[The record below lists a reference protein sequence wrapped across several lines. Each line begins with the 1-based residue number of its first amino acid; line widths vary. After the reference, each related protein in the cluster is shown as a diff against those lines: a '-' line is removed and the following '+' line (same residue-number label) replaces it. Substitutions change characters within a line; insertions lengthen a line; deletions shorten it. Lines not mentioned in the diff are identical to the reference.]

1 MKRLGKHSIYT
12 SSSHK
17 RWVYIPIVLIVII
30 SWMCMN
36 ETHINAFLHD
46 VKSSSAMAEG
56 NELRNSNDSRN
67 SNDLRPSSDLRDF
80 DFRGFRNLHVKNV
93 DFRGENDT
101 KISNKSMFAFAHAY
115 VRLKITID
123 GFTREFAKNLKT
135 VRVNIPSYN
144 STNNSRL
151 YMNFLALSEDVE
163 VNYKENPQ
171 IKSLPLDALTSY
183 TINLTLKN
191 EGIYDLSKITVKSV
205 SLRYPSHY
213 RIYSDSKNY
222 DSENNADNGIYGNV
236 VADNNKADNS
246 SLSISN
252 FDNNQSF
259 IRYIVIDNTRPKI
272 SVKYEDNNSRDMQYF
287 NTRRIA
293 HVTIQDENFALVKS
307 LEPSTPIAVNSFN
320 NNKVI
325 LTASDFTKEDTSK
338 KWHATA
344 NYDDGFWCVLYGF
357 VDLSGNKS
365 EILKNSFIVDSR
377 ASNAGITNTGSNE
390 KRNSGSRDGGS
401 RDGGSRDG
409 EVDSSNSDSIRSD
422 AATNRNRA
430 SAVNNDSNNN
440 TRNSNDSKSS
450 SANVGNSKSAKKEAT
465 NENLNRSNKARK
477 DDLVE
482 KSVKTSAKIKRS
494 SNGSANGSAN
504 GAANNASNGA
514 ANKRV
519 SQKVSVKG
527 SQKASQKGS
536 QKTIQKGSQK
546 VGRKD
551 SLKSAH
557 NRKSDDINKRDSSPK
572 RVEESNASDVP
583 NASDASSASKRQ
595 EKDEDSSNKTVQ
607 KTKDKS
613 AEKNENDSEVSNT
626 KSNKSVK
633 KNKNVSRSVYRLHPR
648 WKAILKDHNR
658 AMPHDMADAIRLNR
672 SARKSYAKKDSSK
685 RASADSSNKS
695 STKSKKS
702 SGDSANHDDSEEYS
716 ANKDKTSDKDSD
728 SDKGDDIDKDSGSK
742 SDDDKNSEDSKDKN
756 KDDSENQGEISNEH
770 SNKKL
775 MSEDKSFSNNPSKNN
790 NTGLLIAIAVIIVSI
805 SGVCIVGY
813 FVYRHDGKL
822 FGN

>member
-56 NELRNSNDSRN
+56 NELHNSNDLRNSNDS
-67 SNDLRPSSDLRDF
+67 RPSSDLRDF

-151 YMNFLALSEDVE
+151 YRNFLALSEDVE

-222 DSENNADNGIYGNV
+222 DSENNADNGISGNGISGNGIGDDGISVNV
-236 VADNNKADNS
+236 VADNNNADNS

-293 HVTIQDENFALVKS
+293 HVTVQDENFALVKS
-307 LEPSTPIAVNSFN
+307 LEPSMPIAVNSFN

-365 EILKNSFIVDSR
+365 EILKNSFIVDSK
-377 ASNAGITNTGSNE
+377 AANAGITNTGSNE
-390 KRNSGSRDGGS
+390 KRDSGSRDAGS
-401 RDGGSRDG
+401 RVSGSRASD
-409 EVDSSNSDSIRSD
+409 VDSSNSDAIRSD
-422 AATNRNRA
+422 AATDRNRA
-430 SAVNNDSNNN
+430 SAVNNDSKNN

-450 SANVGNSKSAKKEAT
+450 SANVGNSKSVKKEAT
-465 NENLNRSNKARK
+465 NENLNKSNKARK
-477 DDLVE
+477 DYLVE
-482 KSVKTSAKIKRS
+482 KSVKASAKKIKRS
-494 SNGSANGSAN
+494 SNN
-504 GAANNASNGA
+504 A

-527 SQKASQKGS
+527 SQK
-536 QKTIQKGSQK
+536 GSQK

-557 NRKSDDINKRDSSPK
+557 SRKSDDINKRDSSPK
-572 RVEESNASDVP
+572 RVEESNVSDVP
-583 NASDASSASKRQ
+583 NTSDASSASKKQ
-595 EKDEDSSNKTVQ
+595 EKDKDSSNKTVQ

-672 SARKSYAKKDSSK
+672 SARKFYAKKDSSK

-702 SGDSANHDDSEEYS
+702 SDNSANHDDSEEDS
-716 ANKDKTSDKDSD
+716 ANKDKTSDKDSN
-728 SDKGDDIDKDSGSK
+728 SGKGDDSDKDSGSK

-790 NTGLLIAIAVIIVSI
+790 NAGLLIAIAVIIVSV
-805 SGVCIVGY
+805 SGVCVVGY

>member
-401 RDGGSRDG
+401 RDG

-494 SNGSANGSAN
+494 SNGSANS
-504 GAANNASNGA
+504 A

-519 SQKVSVKG
+519 SQKG
-527 SQKASQKGS
+527 SQKGS
-536 QKTIQKGSQK
+536 QK
-546 VGRKD
+546 VWRKD

-572 RVEESNASDVP
+572 RVEESNASDE
-583 NASDASSASKRQ
+583 SSASKKQ
-595 EKDEDSSNKTVQ
+595 EKDEYSSNKTVQ

-702 SGDSANHDDSEEYS
+702 SDNSANHDDSEEDS
-716 ANKDKTSDKDSD
+716 ANKDKTSDKDSN
-728 SDKGDDIDKDSGSK
+728 SGKGDDSDKDSGFK

-790 NTGLLIAIAVIIVSI
+790 NAGLLIAIAVIIVSV
-805 SGVCIVGY
+805 SGVCVVGY

>member
-30 SWMCMN
+30 SWMCMK
-36 ETHINAFLHD
+36 ETHISAFLHD

-80 DFRGFRNLHVKNV
+80 DSRGFRNLHVKNV

-151 YMNFLALSEDVE
+151 YRNFLALSEDVE

-171 IKSLPLDALTSY
+171 IKSLPLDAFTSY

-205 SLRYPSHY
+205 SLRYPSRY
-213 RIYSDSKNY
+213 RIYSNSKNY
-222 DSENNADNGIYGNV
+222 DSENNADNGISGNGISGNGIGDDGISGNV
-236 VADNNKADNS
+236 VADNNNADNNNADNS

-307 LEPSTPIAVNSFN
+307 LDPSMPIAVNSFN

-390 KRNSGSRDGGS
+390 KRASGSRDGGS
-401 RDGGSRDG
+401 RDSGSRASGSRDSD
-409 EVDSSNSDSIRSD
+409 VDSSNSDAICSD
-422 AATNRNRA
+422 AATDRNRA

-477 DDLVE
+477 DDLAE
-482 KSVKTSAKIKRS
+482 KSVKASVKKIKRS
-494 SNGSANGSAN
+494 SNNAANGAANGSAN
-504 GAANNASNGA
+504 NA

-519 SQKVSVKG
+519 SQK
-527 SQKASQKGS
+527 AN
-536 QKTIQKGSQK
+536 QKGSQK
-546 VGRKD
+546 VGGKD

-572 RVEESNASDVP
+572 RVEESNASDE
-583 NASDASSASKRQ
+583 SSASKKQ
-595 EKDEDSSNKTVQ
+595 EKDEYSSNKTVQ

-672 SARKSYAKKDSSK
+672 SARKSYDKKDSSK

-702 SGDSANHDDSEEYS
+702 SDNSANHDDSEEDS
-716 ANKDKTSDKDSD
+716 ANKDKTSDKDSN
-728 SDKGDDIDKDSGSK
+728 SGKGDDSDKDSGSK

-790 NTGLLIAIAVIIVSI
+790 NAGLLIAIAVIIVSV
-805 SGVCIVGY
+805 SGVCVVGY

>member
-151 YMNFLALSEDVE
+151 YMNSLALSEDVE

-494 SNGSANGSAN
+494 SNGSANS
-504 GAANNASNGA
+504 A

-519 SQKVSVKG
+519 SQKG
-527 SQKASQKGS
+527 SQKGS
-536 QKTIQKGSQK
+536 QK
-546 VGRKD
+546 VWRKD

-572 RVEESNASDVP
+572 RVEESNASDE
-583 NASDASSASKRQ
+583 SSASKKQ
-595 EKDEDSSNKTVQ
+595 EKDEYSSNKTVQ

-702 SGDSANHDDSEEYS
+702 SDNSANHDDSEEDS
-716 ANKDKTSDKDSD
+716 ANKDKTSDKDSN
-728 SDKGDDIDKDSGSK
+728 SGKGDDSDKDSGFK

-790 NTGLLIAIAVIIVSI
+790 NAGLLIAIAVIIVSV
-805 SGVCIVGY
+805 SGVCVVGY

>member
-1 MKRLGKHSIYT
+1 
-12 SSSHK
+12 
-17 RWVYIPIVLIVII
+17 
-30 SWMCMN
+30 MN

-151 YMNFLALSEDVE
+151 YRNFLALSEDVE

-222 DSENNADNGIYGNV
+222 DSENNADNGISGNV
-236 VADNNKADNS
+236 VADNNNADNS

-377 ASNAGITNTGSNE
+377 ASNAVISNTGSNE
-390 KRNSGSRDGGS
+390 KRDSGSRVSGSRDG
-401 RDGGSRDG
+401 D
-409 EVDSSNSDSIRSD
+409 VDSSNSDSIRSD

-477 DDLVE
+477 DNLVE

-494 SNGSANGSAN
+494 SNNAAN
-504 GAANNASNGA
+504 GAANGS

-519 SQKVSVKG
+519 SQKVSGKD
-527 SQKASQKGS
+527 SQKAS
-536 QKTIQKGSQK
+536 QKGSQK

-572 RVEESNASDVP
+572 RVEESNVSDVP
-583 NASDASSASKRQ
+583 NASDASSVSKKQ
-595 EKDEDSSNKTVQ
+595 EKDKDSSNKTVQ

-702 SGDSANHDDSEEYS
+702 SDNSANHDDSEEDS

-728 SDKGDDIDKDSGSK
+728 SDKGDDGDKDSGSK
-742 SDDDKNSEDSKDKN
+742 SDDDKNSKDSKDKN

-790 NTGLLIAIAVIIVSI
+790 NAGLLIAIAVIIVSV
-805 SGVCIVGY
+805 SGVCVVGY

>member
-213 RIYSDSKNY
+213 RIYSNSKNY
-222 DSENNADNGIYGNV
+222 DSENNADNGISGNGIGDDGISGNV
-236 VADNNKADNS
+236 VADNNNADNS

-307 LEPSTPIAVNSFN
+307 LDPSMHIAVNSFN

-377 ASNAGITNTGSNE
+377 ASNAGITNTGINE
-390 KRNSGSRDGGS
+390 KRNSGSRDAGS
-401 RDGGSRDG
+401 PVSSI
-409 EVDSSNSDSIRSD
+409 DSSNSYAIRSD
-422 AATNRNRA
+422 AATDRNRA

-450 SANVGNSKSAKKEAT
+450 SANVGNSKSAKKEAA
-465 NENLNRSNKARK
+465 NENLNKNNKARK

-494 SNGSANGSAN
+494 SNN
-504 GAANNASNGA
+504 A

-519 SQKVSVKG
+519 SQKVSGKD
-527 SQKASQKGS
+527 SQKAS
-536 QKTIQKGSQK
+536 QKGSQK

-572 RVEESNASDVP
+572 RVEESDASDVP
-583 NASDASSASKRQ
+583 DASDASSASKKQ

-695 STKSKKS
+695 NTKSKKS
-702 SGDSANHDDSEEYS
+702 SDNSANHDDSEEDS

-728 SDKGDDIDKDSGSK
+728 SDKGDDGDKDSGSK
-742 SDDDKNSEDSKDKN
+742 SDDDKNSKDSKDKN

-790 NTGLLIAIAVIIVSI
+790 NAGLLIAIAVIIVSV
-805 SGVCIVGY
+805 SGVCVVGY

>member
-56 NELRNSNDSRN
+56 KELRNTNDLRN
-67 SNDLRPSSDLRDF
+67 ANDLRPSSDLRDF
-80 DFRGFRNLHVKNV
+80 DSRGLRNLHVKNV

-151 YMNFLALSEDVE
+151 YRNFLALSEDVE

-222 DSENNADNGIYGNV
+222 DSENNADNGISGNV
-236 VADNNKADNS
+236 VADNSIADTG
-246 SLSISN
+246 SLPISD

-307 LEPSTPIAVNSFN
+307 LEPAMPIAVNSFN

-325 LTASDFTKEDTSK
+325 LTASDFIKEDTGK

-365 EILKNSFIVDSR
+365 EILKNSFIVDSK

-390 KRNSGSRDGGS
+390 KRDSGSRDGASRASGSRDGG
-401 RDGGSRDG
+401 
-409 EVDSSNSDSIRSD
+409 VDSSNSDAIRSD

-494 SNGSANGSAN
+494 SNNAANGSAN
-504 GAANNASNGA
+504 SA

-527 SQKASQKGS
+527 SQKDSQKAS
-536 QKTIQKGSQK
+536 QKGSQK

-583 NASDASSASKRQ
+583 NASDASSASKKQ
-595 EKDEDSSNKTVQ
+595 EKDEDSSDKTVQ
-607 KTKDKS
+607 KSKNKS

-702 SGDSANHDDSEEYS
+702 SGNSANHDDSEEDS
-716 ANKDKTSDKDSD
+716 ANKDKTSDKDSN
-728 SDKGDDIDKDSGSK
+728 SGKGDDSDKDSGSK
-742 SDDDKNSEDSKDKN
+742 NDDDKNSEDSKDKN
-756 KDDSENQGEISNEH
+756 KDDLENQGEISNGY

>member
-151 YMNFLALSEDVE
+151 YRNFLALSEDVE

-222 DSENNADNGIYGNV
+222 DSENNADNGISGNV
-236 VADNNKADNS
+236 VADNNNADNS

-377 ASNAGITNTGSNE
+377 ASNAVISNTGSNE
-390 KRNSGSRDGGS
+390 KRDSGSRVSGSRDG
-401 RDGGSRDG
+401 D
-409 EVDSSNSDSIRSD
+409 VDSSNSDSIRSD

-477 DDLVE
+477 DNLVE

-494 SNGSANGSAN
+494 SNNAAN
-504 GAANNASNGA
+504 GAANGS

-519 SQKVSVKG
+519 SQKVSGKD
-527 SQKASQKGS
+527 SQKAS
-536 QKTIQKGSQK
+536 QKGSQK

-572 RVEESNASDVP
+572 RVEESNVSDVP
-583 NASDASSASKRQ
+583 NASDASSVSKKQ
-595 EKDEDSSNKTVQ
+595 EKDKDSSNKTVQ

-702 SGDSANHDDSEEYS
+702 SDNSANHDDSEEDS
-716 ANKDKTSDKDSD
+716 ANKDKTSDKDSN
-728 SDKGDDIDKDSGSK
+728 SGKGDDSDKDSGSK

-775 MSEDKSFSNNPSKNN
+775 MSEDKSFSNNSSKNN
-790 NTGLLIAIAVIIVSI
+790 NAGLLIAIAVIIVSV
-805 SGVCIVGY
+805 SGVCVVGY

>member
-67 SNDLRPSSDLRDF
+67 SNDLRPSGDLRDF
-80 DFRGFRNLHVKNV
+80 DSRGFRNLHVKNV

-151 YMNFLALSEDVE
+151 YRNFLALSEDVE
-163 VNYKENPQ
+163 VNYKENSQ
-171 IKSLPLDALTSY
+171 IKSLPLDAFTSY

-213 RIYSDSKNY
+213 RIYSNSKNY
-222 DSENNADNGIYGNV
+222 DSENNADDGISGNV
-236 VADNNKADNS
+236 VADNDNADNS
-246 SLSISN
+246 SFSISN

-390 KRNSGSRDGGS
+390 KRASGSRDGGS
-401 RDGGSRDG
+401 RDSGSRDGGSRDSG
-409 EVDSSNSDSIRSD
+409 SRDSGSRASGSRDSDVDSSNSDAIRSD
-422 AATNRNRA
+422 AATDRNRA
-430 SAVNNDSNNN
+430 SSVNNDSNNN
-440 TRNSNDSKSS
+440 TRNSNDSKYS

-465 NENLNRSNKARK
+465 NENLNKSNKARK
-477 DDLVE
+477 DDLAE
-482 KSVKTSAKIKRS
+482 KSVKASVKKIKRS
-494 SNGSANGSAN
+494 SNNTANSAANGSAN
-504 GAANNASNGA
+504 
-514 ANKRV
+514 KRV
-519 SQKVSVKG
+519 
-527 SQKASQKGS
+527 
-536 QKTIQKGSQK
+536 SQK

-583 NASDASSASKRQ
+583 DASDASSASKKQ

-658 AMPHDMADAIRLNR
+658 AIPHDMADAIRLNR

-775 MSEDKSFSNNPSKNN
+775 TSEDKSFSNNPSKNN
-790 NTGLLIAIAVIIVSI
+790 NAGLLIAIAVIIVSV
-805 SGVCIVGY
+805 SGVCVVGY

>member
-56 NELRNSNDSRN
+56 KELRNANELRNAD
-67 SNDLRPSSDLRDF
+67 DLRPSSDLRDF
-80 DFRGFRNLHVKNV
+80 DSRGLRNLHVKNV

-151 YMNFLALSEDVE
+151 YRNFLALSEDVE

-205 SLRYPSHY
+205 SLRYPSRY
-213 RIYSDSKNY
+213 RIYSNSKNY
-222 DSENNADNGIYGNV
+222 DSENNADNGIRDNGISGNV

-307 LEPSTPIAVNSFN
+307 LEPAMPIAVNSFN

-365 EILKNSFIVDSR
+365 EILKNSFIVDSKS
-377 ASNAGITNTGSNE
+377 ANAGITNTGSNE
-390 KRNSGSRDGGS
+390 KRDSGSRDS
-401 RDGGSRDG
+401 D
-409 EVDSSNSDSIRSD
+409 VDSSNSDAIRSD
-422 AATNRNRA
+422 AATDRNRA
-430 SAVNNDSNNN
+430 SDVNNDSNNN

-450 SANVGNSKSAKKEAT
+450 SVNVGNSKSAKKEAT
-465 NENLNRSNKARK
+465 NENLNKSNKARK
-477 DDLVE
+477 DYLVE

-494 SNGSANGSAN
+494 SNNAANGSS
-504 GAANNASNGA
+504 NNA

-519 SQKVSVKG
+519 SQKVNGKV
-527 SQKASQKGS
+527 SQKGS
-536 QKTIQKGSQK
+536 QKVSQK
-546 VGRKD
+546 VGGKD
-551 SLKSAH
+551 SLKSAYS
-557 NRKSDDINKRDSSPK
+557 RKSDDINKRDSSPK
-572 RVEESNASDVP
+572 RVEESNASDVS
-583 NASDASSASKRQ
+583 NASDASSASKKQ
-595 EKDEDSSNKTVQ
+595 EKDEDSSDKTVQ
-607 KTKDKS
+607 KTKGKS

-672 SARKSYAKKDSSK
+672 SARKSYAKKDSSN

-702 SGDSANHDDSEEYS
+702 SDNSANHDDSEEDS

-728 SDKGDDIDKDSGSK
+728 SDKGDDGDKDSGSK
-742 SDDDKNSEDSKDKN
+742 SDDDKNSKDSKDKN

-790 NTGLLIAIAVIIVSI
+790 NAGLLIAIAVIIVSV
-805 SGVCIVGY
+805 SGVCVVGY

>member
-67 SNDLRPSSDLRDF
+67 SNDLRPSGDLRDF
-80 DFRGFRNLHVKNV
+80 DSRGFRNLHVKNV

-151 YMNFLALSEDVE
+151 YRNFLALSEDVE
-163 VNYKENPQ
+163 VNYKENSQ
-171 IKSLPLDALTSY
+171 IKSLPLDAFTSY

-213 RIYSDSKNY
+213 RIYSNSKNY
-222 DSENNADNGIYGNV
+222 DSENNADDGISGNV
-236 VADNNKADNS
+236 VADNDNADNS
-246 SLSISN
+246 SFSISN

-390 KRNSGSRDGGS
+390 KRASGSRDGGS
-401 RDGGSRDG
+401 RDSGSRDSG
-409 EVDSSNSDSIRSD
+409 SRASGSRDSDVDSSNSDAIRSD
-422 AATNRNRA
+422 AATDRNRA
-430 SAVNNDSNNN
+430 SSVNNDSNNN
-440 TRNSNDSKSS
+440 TRNSNDSKYS

-465 NENLNRSNKARK
+465 NENLNKSNKARK
-477 DDLVE
+477 DDLAE
-482 KSVKTSAKIKRS
+482 KSVKASVKKIKRS
-494 SNGSANGSAN
+494 SNNTANSAANGSAN
-504 GAANNASNGA
+504 
-514 ANKRV
+514 KRV
-519 SQKVSVKG
+519 
-527 SQKASQKGS
+527 
-536 QKTIQKGSQK
+536 SQK

-583 NASDASSASKRQ
+583 DASDASSASKKQ

-658 AMPHDMADAIRLNR
+658 AIPHDMADAIRLNR

-775 MSEDKSFSNNPSKNN
+775 TSEDKSFSNNPSKNN
-790 NTGLLIAIAVIIVSI
+790 NAGLLIAIAVIIVSV
-805 SGVCIVGY
+805 SGVCVVGY

>member
-12 SSSHK
+12 FSSHK

-56 NELRNSNDSRN
+56 KELRNANELRNAD
-67 SNDLRPSSDLRDF
+67 DLRPSSDLRDF
-80 DFRGFRNLHVKNV
+80 DSRGLRNLHVKNV

-151 YMNFLALSEDVE
+151 YRNFLALSEDVE

-213 RIYSDSKNY
+213 RIYSNSKNY
-222 DSENNADNGIYGNV
+222 DSENNADNGISGNVISGNGIGDDGISGNV
-236 VADNNKADNS
+236 VADNNNADNS
-246 SLSISN
+246 SFSISN

-307 LEPSTPIAVNSFN
+307 LNPLMPIAVNSFN

-365 EILKNSFIVDSR
+365 EILKNSFIVDSK
-377 ASNAGITNTGSNE
+377 AANADITNTGSNE
-390 KRNSGSRDGGS
+390 KRDSGSRDAGS
-401 RDGGSRDG
+401 RASD
-409 EVDSSNSDSIRSD
+409 VDSSNSDAIRSD
-422 AATNRNRA
+422 AATDSNRA

-450 SANVGNSKSAKKEAT
+450 SVNVGNSKGVKKEAT
-465 NENLNRSNKARK
+465 NENLNKSNKARK
-477 DDLVE
+477 DDLAE

-494 SNGSANGSAN
+494 SNN
-504 GAANNASNGA
+504 AANSA

-519 SQKVSVKG
+519 SQKVSGKG
-527 SQKASQKGS
+527 SQKAS
-536 QKTIQKGSQK
+536 QKGSQK

-572 RVEESNASDVP
+572 RVEESDASDVP
-583 NASDASSASKRQ
+583 NASDASSASKKQ

-685 RASADSSNKS
+685 LASADSSNKS

-702 SGDSANHDDSEEYS
+702 SDNSANHDDSEEDS
-716 ANKDKTSDKDSD
+716 ANKDKTSDKDSN
-728 SDKGDDIDKDSGSK
+728 SGKGDDSDKDSGSK

-790 NTGLLIAIAVIIVSI
+790 NAGLLIAIAVIIVSI
-805 SGVCIVGY
+805 SGVCVVGY

>member
-56 NELRNSNDSRN
+56 NELRNSNNSRN
-67 SNDLRPSSDLRDF
+67 SNDLRPSGDLRDF
-80 DFRGFRNLHVKNV
+80 DSRGFRNLHVKNV

-151 YMNFLALSEDVE
+151 YRNFLALSEDVE
-163 VNYKENPQ
+163 VNYKENSQ
-171 IKSLPLDALTSY
+171 IKSLPLDAFTSY

-205 SLRYPSHY
+205 SLRYPSRY
-213 RIYSDSKNY
+213 RIYSNSKNY
-222 DSENNADNGIYGNV
+222 DSENNADNGVSGNGVSDNGISDNV
-236 VADNNKADNS
+236 VADNNNADNNNADNS
-246 SLSISN
+246 SFSISN

-307 LEPSTPIAVNSFN
+307 LDPSTPIAVNSFN

-390 KRNSGSRDGGS
+390 KRDGGS
-401 RDGGSRDG
+401 RDSSI
-409 EVDSSNSDSIRSD
+409 DSSNSDSIRSD

-494 SNGSANGSAN
+494 SNNAANGSAN
-504 GAANNASNGA
+504 SA

-527 SQKASQKGS
+527 SQKDSQKAS
-536 QKTIQKGSQK
+536 QKGSQK

-583 NASDASSASKRQ
+583 NTSDASSESKKD

-607 KTKDKS
+607 KSKNKS

-702 SGDSANHDDSEEYS
+702 SDNSANHDDSEEDS

-728 SDKGDDIDKDSGSK
+728 SGKGDDSDKDSGSK

-775 MSEDKSFSNNPSKNN
+775 MSEDKSFSNDPSKNN
-790 NTGLLIAIAVIIVSI
+790 NAGLLIAIAVIIVSV
-805 SGVCIVGY
+805 SGVCVVGY

>member
-494 SNGSANGSAN
+494 SNGSANS
-504 GAANNASNGA
+504 A

-519 SQKVSVKG
+519 SQKG
-527 SQKASQKGS
+527 SQKGS
-536 QKTIQKGSQK
+536 QK
-546 VGRKD
+546 VWRKD

-572 RVEESNASDVP
+572 RVEESNASDE
-583 NASDASSASKRQ
+583 SSASKKQ
-595 EKDEDSSNKTVQ
+595 EKDEYSSNKTVQ

-702 SGDSANHDDSEEYS
+702 SDNSANHDDSEEDS
-716 ANKDKTSDKDSD
+716 ANKDKTSDKDSN
-728 SDKGDDIDKDSGSK
+728 SGKGDDSDKDSGFK

-790 NTGLLIAIAVIIVSI
+790 NAGLLIAIAVIIVSV
-805 SGVCIVGY
+805 SGVCVVGY

>member
-30 SWMCMN
+30 SWMCMK

-56 NELRNSNDSRN
+56 KELRNANELRNAD
-67 SNDLRPSSDLRDF
+67 DLRPSSDLRDF
-80 DFRGFRNLHVKNV
+80 DSRGLRNLHVKNV

-101 KISNKSMFAFAHAY
+101 KISNKGMFAFAHAY
-115 VRLKITID
+115 VRLKITIY

-151 YMNFLALSEDVE
+151 YRNFLALSEDVE

-213 RIYSDSKNY
+213 RIYSNSKNY
-222 DSENNADNGIYGNV
+222 DSENNADNGISGNV
-236 VADNNKADNS
+236 VADNSIADTG
-246 SLSISN
+246 SLPISD

-287 NTRRIA
+287 NARRIA
-293 HVTIQDENFALVKS
+293 HITIQDENFALIKS
-307 LEPSTPIAVNSFN
+307 LEPSMPIAVNSFN

-365 EILKNSFIVDSR
+365 EILKNSFIVDSK
-377 ASNAGITNTGSNE
+377 AVNAGITNTGSNE
-390 KRNSGSRDGGS
+390 KRDSDSRDGAYRASGSRDGG
-401 RDGGSRDG
+401 
-409 EVDSSNSDSIRSD
+409 VDSSNSDAIRSG
-422 AATNRNRA
+422 AATDRNRA
-430 SAVNNDSNNN
+430 SSVSNDSNNN

-450 SANVGNSKSAKKEAT
+450 SANIGNSKSVKKEAT

-477 DDLVE
+477 DYLAE
-482 KSVKTSAKIKRS
+482 KSVKTSAKIKHF
-494 SNGSANGSAN
+494 SNN
-504 GAANNASNGA
+504 AANKS

-519 SQKVSVKG
+519 SQKVNGKV
-527 SQKASQKGS
+527 SQKG
-536 QKTIQKGSQK
+536 IQK
-546 VGRKD
+546 VGGKD
-551 SLKSAH
+551 SLKSAYS
-557 NRKSDDINKRDSSPK
+557 RKSDDINKRDSSPK

-583 NASDASSASKRQ
+583 NASDASSASKKD

-607 KTKDKS
+607 KSKNKS

-658 AMPHDMADAIRLNR
+658 AIPHDMADAIRLNR

-695 STKSKKS
+695 SAKSKKS
-702 SGDSANHDDSEEYS
+702 SGNSANHDDSEEDS

-728 SDKGDDIDKDSGSK
+728 SDKDSGSK

-756 KDDSENQGEISNEH
+756 KDDSENQGEISNEY

-790 NTGLLIAIAVIIVSI
+790 NAGLLIAIAVIIVSV
-805 SGVCIVGY
+805 SGVCVVGY

>member
-151 YMNFLALSEDVE
+151 YRNFLALSEDVE

-222 DSENNADNGIYGNV
+222 DSENNADNGISGNGIGDDGISGNV
-236 VADNNKADNS
+236 VADNNNADNS
-246 SLSISN
+246 SLPISN

-357 VDLSGNKS
+357 VDFSGNKS

-390 KRNSGSRDGGS
+390 KRNSGSRDAGSRVSGFRDNGS
-401 RDGGSRDG
+401 RDGD
-409 EVDSSNSDSIRSD
+409 VDSSNSDAIRSD

-430 SAVNNDSNNN
+430 STVNNDSNNN

-494 SNGSANGSAN
+494 SNNAANSAANGSAN
-504 GAANNASNGA
+504 SA

-519 SQKVSVKG
+519 SKKVSVKG
-527 SQKASQKGS
+527 SQKAS
-536 QKTIQKGSQK
+536 QKGSQK

-572 RVEESNASDVP
+572 RVEESDASDVP
-583 NASDASSASKRQ
+583 NASDASSASKKQ
-595 EKDEDSSNKTVQ
+595 EKDEDSSDKTVQ
-607 KTKDKS
+607 KSKNKS

-633 KNKNVSRSVYRLHPR
+633 QNKNVSRSVYRLHPR

-658 AMPHDMADAIRLNR
+658 AIPHDMADAIRLNH

-685 RASADSSNKS
+685 RASADSSSKS

-702 SGDSANHDDSEEYS
+702 SDNSANHDDSEEDS

-728 SDKGDDIDKDSGSK
+728 SDKDSGSK

-756 KDDSENQGEISNEH
+756 KDDSENQEGISNEY

-790 NTGLLIAIAVIIVSI
+790 NAGLLIAIAVIIVSI
-805 SGVCIVGY
+805 SGVCVVGY

>member
-56 NELRNSNDSRN
+56 KELRNTNDLRN
-67 SNDLRPSSDLRDF
+67 ANDLRPSSDLRDF
-80 DFRGFRNLHVKNV
+80 DSRGLRNLHVKNV

-123 GFTREFAKNLKT
+123 GFTREFAKNFKT

-151 YMNFLALSEDVE
+151 YRNFLALSEDVE

-213 RIYSDSKNY
+213 RIYSNSKNY
-222 DSENNADNGIYGNV
+222 DSENNADNGISGNSISGNGIGDDGISGNV
-236 VADNNKADNS
+236 VADNNNADNS

-307 LEPSTPIAVNSFN
+307 LDPLTPIAVNSFN

-365 EILKNSFIVDSR
+365 EILKNSFIVDSK
-377 ASNAGITNTGSNE
+377 AANAGITNTGSNE
-390 KRNSGSRDGGS
+390 KRDSGSRDGG
-401 RDGGSRDG
+401 
-409 EVDSSNSDSIRSD
+409 VDSSNSDAIRSD
-422 AATNRNRA
+422 AATDRNRA
-430 SAVNNDSNNN
+430 FSVNNDSNNN
-440 TRNSNDSKSS
+440 TRNSNDPKSS
-450 SANVGNSKSAKKEAT
+450 SANVGNSKSVKKEAT

-494 SNGSANGSAN
+494 SNN
-504 GAANNASNGA
+504 A

-519 SQKVSVKG
+519 SQKVNGKV
-527 SQKASQKGS
+527 SQKGS
-536 QKTIQKGSQK
+536 QRVSQK
-546 VGRKD
+546 VGGKD

-572 RVEESNASDVP
+572 RVEESNASDE
-583 NASDASSASKRQ
+583 SSASKKQ
-595 EKDEDSSNKTVQ
+595 EKDEYSSNKTVQ

-702 SGDSANHDDSEEYS
+702 SDNSANHDDSEEDS
-716 ANKDKTSDKDSD
+716 ANKDKTSDKDSN
-728 SDKGDDIDKDSGSK
+728 SGKGDDSDKDSGSK

-775 MSEDKSFSNNPSKNN
+775 MSEDKSFSNNSSKNN
-790 NTGLLIAIAVIIVSI
+790 NAGLLIAIAVIIVSI
-805 SGVCIVGY
+805 SGVCVVGY

>member
-56 NELRNSNDSRN
+56 KELRNA
-67 SNDLRPSSDLRDF
+67 NDLRPSSDLRDF
-80 DFRGFRNLHVKNV
+80 DSRGLRNLHVKNV

-101 KISNKSMFAFAHAY
+101 KISNKGMFAFAHAY

-135 VRVNIPSYN
+135 VRVNMPSYN

-151 YMNFLALSEDVE
+151 YRNFLALSEDVE

-213 RIYSDSKNY
+213 RIYSNSKNY
-222 DSENNADNGIYGNV
+222 DSENNADNGISGNGIADTGIGCNV
-236 VADNNKADNS
+236 VADNSIADTG
-246 SLSISN
+246 SLPISD

-287 NTRRIA
+287 NARRIA
-293 HVTIQDENFALVKS
+293 HITIQDENFALIKS
-307 LEPSTPIAVNSFN
+307 LEPSMPIAVNSFN
-320 NNKVI
+320 DNKVI

-365 EILKNSFIVDSR
+365 EILKNSFIVDSK
-377 ASNAGITNTGSNE
+377 AANAGITNTGSNE
-390 KRNSGSRDGGS
+390 KRDSGSRDGG
-401 RDGGSRDG
+401 
-409 EVDSSNSDSIRSD
+409 VDSSNSDAIRSA
-422 AATNRNRA
+422 AATDRNRA
-430 SAVNNDSNNN
+430 SAVSNDPNNN

-450 SANVGNSKSAKKEAT
+450 SANVGSSKSVKKEAT

-477 DDLVE
+477 DDFVE

-494 SNGSANGSAN
+494 SNNAANKAANGSAN
-504 GAANNASNGA
+504 NAANKA

-519 SQKVSVKG
+519 SQKVNGKV
-527 SQKASQKGS
+527 SQKG
-536 QKTIQKGSQK
+536 IQKGSQK
-546 VGRKD
+546 VGGKD
-551 SLKSAH
+551 SLKSAYS
-557 NRKSDDINKRDSSPK
+557 RKSDDINKRDSSPK

-583 NASDASSASKRQ
+583 NASDASSASKKQ
-595 EKDEDSSNKTVQ
+595 EKDEDSSDKTVQ
-607 KTKDKS
+607 KSKNKS

-626 KSNKSVK
+626 KSNKRAK
-633 KNKNVSRSVYRLHPR
+633 QNKNVSRSVYRLHPR

-658 AMPHDMADAIRLNR
+658 AIPHDMADAIRLNR

-685 RASADSSNKS
+685 RASVDSSSKS

-702 SGDSANHDDSEEYS
+702 SDNSANHDDSEADS

-728 SDKGDDIDKDSGSK
+728 SDKDSGSK

-756 KDDSENQGEISNEH
+756 KDDSENQGEISNEY
-770 SNKKL
+770 SNKKI
-775 MSEDKSFSNNPSKNN
+775 MSEDKSLSNNPSKNN
-790 NTGLLIAIAVIIVSI
+790 NAGLLIAIAVIIVSI
-805 SGVCIVGY
+805 SGVCVVGY

>member
-80 DFRGFRNLHVKNV
+80 DFCGFRNLHVKNV

-135 VRVNIPSYN
+135 VRVNIQSYN

-151 YMNFLALSEDVE
+151 YRNFLALSEDVE

-205 SLRYPSHY
+205 SLRYPSRY
-213 RIYSDSKNY
+213 RIYSNSKNY
-222 DSENNADNGIYGNV
+222 DSENNADNVISGNGIGDDGISGNV

-307 LEPSTPIAVNSFN
+307 LEPAMPIAVNSFN

-365 EILKNSFIVDSR
+365 EILKNSFIVDSKS
-377 ASNAGITNTGSNE
+377 ANAGITNTGSNE
-390 KRNSGSRDGGS
+390 KRDSGSRDS
-401 RDGGSRDG
+401 D
-409 EVDSSNSDSIRSD
+409 VDSSNSDAIRSD
-422 AATNRNRA
+422 AATDRNRA
-430 SAVNNDSNNN
+430 SDVNNDSNNN

-450 SANVGNSKSAKKEAT
+450 SVNVGNSKSAKKEAT
-465 NENLNRSNKARK
+465 NENLNKSNKARK
-477 DDLVE
+477 DYLVE

-494 SNGSANGSAN
+494 SNNAANGSS
-504 GAANNASNGA
+504 NNA

-519 SQKVSVKG
+519 SQKVNGKV
-527 SQKASQKGS
+527 SQKGS
-536 QKTIQKGSQK
+536 QKVSQK
-546 VGRKD
+546 VGGKD
-551 SLKSAH
+551 SLKSAYS
-557 NRKSDDINKRDSSPK
+557 RKSDDINKRDSSPK
-572 RVEESNASDVP
+572 RVEESNASDVS
-583 NASDASSASKRQ
+583 NASDASSASKKQ
-595 EKDEDSSNKTVQ
+595 EKDEDSSDKTVQ
-607 KTKDKS
+607 KTKGKS

-702 SGDSANHDDSEEYS
+702 SDNSANHDDSEEDS

-728 SDKGDDIDKDSGSK
+728 SDKGDDGDKDSGSK
-742 SDDDKNSEDSKDKN
+742 SDDDKNSKDSKDKN

-790 NTGLLIAIAVIIVSI
+790 NAGLLIAIAVIIVSV
-805 SGVCIVGY
+805 SGVCVVGY

>member
-151 YMNFLALSEDVE
+151 YRNFLALSEDVE

-191 EGIYDLSKITVKSV
+191 EGMYDLSKITVKSV

-222 DSENNADNGIYGNV
+222 DSENNADNGISGNV
-236 VADNNKADNS
+236 VADNNNADNS

-307 LEPSTPIAVNSFN
+307 LDPSMPIAVNSFN

-390 KRNSGSRDGGS
+390 KRASGSRASGSRDSGS
-401 RDGGSRDG
+401 RDSD
-409 EVDSSNSDSIRSD
+409 VDSSNSDAIRSD
-422 AATNRNRA
+422 AATDRNRA

-465 NENLNRSNKARK
+465 NENLNKSNKARK
-477 DDLVE
+477 DDLAE
-482 KSVKTSAKIKRS
+482 KSVKASVKKIKRS
-494 SNGSANGSAN
+494 SNN
-504 GAANNASNGA
+504 A

-519 SQKVSVKG
+519 SQK
-527 SQKASQKGS
+527 AN
-536 QKTIQKGSQK
+536 QKGSQK
-546 VGRKD
+546 VGGKD

-557 NRKSDDINKRDSSPK
+557 NRKSDDINKRDSSQK
-572 RVEESNASDVP
+572 RVEESNASDE
-583 NASDASSASKRQ
+583 SSASKKQ
-595 EKDEDSSNKTVQ
+595 EKDEYSSNKTVQ

-702 SGDSANHDDSEEYS
+702 SDNSANHDDSEEDS

-728 SDKGDDIDKDSGSK
+728 SDKGDDSDKDSGSK

-790 NTGLLIAIAVIIVSI
+790 NAGLLIAIAVIIVSV

>member
-56 NELRNSNDSRN
+56 KELRNTNDLRN
-67 SNDLRPSSDLRDF
+67 ANDLRPSSDLRDF
-80 DFRGFRNLHVKNV
+80 DSRGLRNLHVKNV

-151 YMNFLALSEDVE
+151 YRNFLALSEDVE

-213 RIYSDSKNY
+213 RIYSNSRNY
-222 DSENNADNGIYGNV
+222 DSENNADNGISGNSISGNGIGDDGISGNV
-236 VADNNKADNS
+236 VADNNNADNS

-307 LEPSTPIAVNSFN
+307 LDPLTPIAVNSFN

-365 EILKNSFIVDSR
+365 EILKNSFIVDSK
-377 ASNAGITNTGSNE
+377 AANAGITNTGSNE
-390 KRNSGSRDGGS
+390 KRDSGSRVSGS
-401 RDGGSRDG
+401 RASD
-409 EVDSSNSDSIRSD
+409 VDSSNSDAIRSD
-422 AATNRNRA
+422 AATDRNRA
-430 SAVNNDSNNN
+430 SSVNNDSNNN

-450 SANVGNSKSAKKEAT
+450 SANVGNSKSVKKEAT

-482 KSVKTSAKIKRS
+482 KSVKTSAKIKHFS
-494 SNGSANGSAN
+494 NNAANNAENGSANSE
-504 GAANNASNGA
+504 

-519 SQKVSVKG
+519 SQKGSGKT
-527 SQKASQKGS
+527 SQKD
-536 QKTIQKGSQK
+536 SQK
-546 VGRKD
+546 VRRKD

-557 NRKSDDINKRDSSPK
+557 NRKSDDINKRDSSSK
-572 RVEESNASDVP
+572 RVEESDASDVP
-583 NASDASSASKRQ
+583 NTSSASKKQ
-595 EKDEDSSNKTVQ
+595 EKDEDSSDKTVQ
-607 KTKDKS
+607 KSKNKS

-633 KNKNVSRSVYRLHPR
+633 QNKNVSRSVYRLHPR

-685 RASADSSNKS
+685 RASADSSSKS

-702 SGDSANHDDSEEYS
+702 SDNSANHDDSEEDS

-728 SDKGDDIDKDSGSK
+728 SDKGDDSDKDSGSK

-756 KDDSENQGEISNEH
+756 KDDSEDQGEISNEY

-790 NTGLLIAIAVIIVSI
+790 NAGLLIAIAVIIVSI
-805 SGVCIVGY
+805 SGVCVVGY

>member
-409 EVDSSNSDSIRSD
+409 GSRDGEVDSSNSDSIRSD

-494 SNGSANGSAN
+494 SNGSANS
-504 GAANNASNGA
+504 A

-519 SQKVSVKG
+519 SQKG
-527 SQKASQKGS
+527 SQKGS
-536 QKTIQKGSQK
+536 QK
-546 VGRKD
+546 VWRKD

-572 RVEESNASDVP
+572 RVEESNASDE
-583 NASDASSASKRQ
+583 SSASKKQ
-595 EKDEDSSNKTVQ
+595 EKDEYSSNKTVQ

-702 SGDSANHDDSEEYS
+702 SDNSANHDDSEEDS
-716 ANKDKTSDKDSD
+716 ANKDKTSDKDSN
-728 SDKGDDIDKDSGSK
+728 SGKGDDSDKDSGFK

-790 NTGLLIAIAVIIVSI
+790 NAGLLIAIAVIIVSV
-805 SGVCIVGY
+805 SGVCVVGY

>member
-30 SWMCMN
+30 SWMCMK

-80 DFRGFRNLHVKNV
+80 DSRGFRNLHVKNV

-163 VNYKENPQ
+163 VNYKENSQ
-171 IKSLPLDALTSY
+171 IKSLPLDAFTSY

-213 RIYSDSKNY
+213 RIYSNSKNY
-222 DSENNADNGIYGNV
+222 DSENNADDGISGNV
-236 VADNNKADNS
+236 VADNDNADNS
-246 SLSISN
+246 SFSISN

-307 LEPSTPIAVNSFN
+307 LDPSTPIAVNSFN

-365 EILKNSFIVDSR
+365 EILKNSFIVDSK

-390 KRNSGSRDGGS
+390 KRDSGSRDAGSRVSGFRDNGS
-401 RDGGSRDG
+401 RDGD
-409 EVDSSNSDSIRSD
+409 VDSSNSDAIRSD
-422 AATNRNRA
+422 AATDRNR
-430 SAVNNDSNNN
+430 SSSVNNDSNNN

-465 NENLNRSNKARK
+465 NENLNKNNKARK

-494 SNGSANGSAN
+494 SNN
-504 GAANNASNGA
+504 AANGA

-519 SQKVSVKG
+519 SQKVSGKD
-527 SQKASQKGS
+527 SQKAS
-536 QKTIQKGSQK
+536 QKGSQK

-572 RVEESNASDVP
+572 RVEESD
-583 NASDASSASKRQ
+583 ASDASSASKRQ

-702 SGDSANHDDSEEYS
+702 SDNSANHDDSEEDS
-716 ANKDKTSDKDSD
+716 ANKDKTSDKDSN
-728 SDKGDDIDKDSGSK
+728 SGKGDDSDKDSGSK

-790 NTGLLIAIAVIIVSI
+790 NAGLLIAIAVIIVSV

>member
-12 SSSHK
+12 FSSHK

-56 NELRNSNDSRN
+56 KELRNANELRNAD
-67 SNDLRPSSDLRDF
+67 DLRPSSDLRDF
-80 DFRGFRNLHVKNV
+80 DSRGLRNLHVKNV

-151 YMNFLALSEDVE
+151 YRNFLALSEDVE

-213 RIYSDSKNY
+213 RIYSNSKNY
-222 DSENNADNGIYGNV
+222 DSENNADNGISGNVISGNGIGDDGISGNV
-236 VADNNKADNS
+236 VADNNNADNS
-246 SLSISN
+246 SFSISN

-307 LEPSTPIAVNSFN
+307 LNPLMPIAVNSFN

-365 EILKNSFIVDSR
+365 EILKNSFIVDSK
-377 ASNAGITNTGSNE
+377 AANADITNTGSNE
-390 KRNSGSRDGGS
+390 KRDSGSRDAGS
-401 RDGGSRDG
+401 RASD
-409 EVDSSNSDSIRSD
+409 VDSSNSDAIRSD
-422 AATNRNRA
+422 AVTDSNRA

-450 SANVGNSKSAKKEAT
+450 SVNVGNSKGVKKEAT
-465 NENLNRSNKARK
+465 NENLNKSNKARK

-482 KSVKTSAKIKRS
+482 KSVKTSVKIKRS
-494 SNGSANGSAN
+494 SNNTANSAANGSAN
-504 GAANNASNGA
+504 
-514 ANKRV
+514 KRV
-519 SQKVSVKG
+519 
-527 SQKASQKGS
+527 
-536 QKTIQKGSQK
+536 SQK

-572 RVEESNASDVP
+572 RVEESD
-583 NASDASSASKRQ
+583 ASDASSESKKD

-658 AMPHDMADAIRLNR
+658 AIPHDMADAIRLNR

-685 RASADSSNKS
+685 RSSADSSNKS
-695 STKSKKS
+695 SAKSKKS
-702 SGDSANHDDSEEYS
+702 SDNSANHDDSEEDS
-716 ANKDKTSDKDSD
+716 ANKDKTSDKDID

-756 KDDSENQGEISNEH
+756 KDDSENQVEISNEH

-790 NTGLLIAIAVIIVSI
+790 NAGLLIAIAVIIVSV
-805 SGVCIVGY
+805 SGVCVVGY

>member
-67 SNDLRPSSDLRDF
+67 SNDLRPSGDLRDF
-80 DFRGFRNLHVKNV
+80 DSRGFRNLHVKNV

-151 YMNFLALSEDVE
+151 YRNFLALSEDVE
-163 VNYKENPQ
+163 VNYKENSQ
-171 IKSLPLDALTSY
+171 IKSLPLDAFTSY

-213 RIYSDSKNY
+213 RIYSNSKNY
-222 DSENNADNGIYGNV
+222 DSENNADDGISGNV
-236 VADNNKADNS
+236 VADNDNADNS
-246 SLSISN
+246 SFSISN

-390 KRNSGSRDGGS
+390 KRASGSRDGGS
-401 RDGGSRDG
+401 RDSGSRDGGSRDSG
-409 EVDSSNSDSIRSD
+409 SRASGSRDSGSRDSDVDSSNSDAIRSD
-422 AATNRNRA
+422 AATDRNRA
-430 SAVNNDSNNN
+430 SSVNNDSNNN
-440 TRNSNDSKSS
+440 TRNSNDSKYS

-465 NENLNRSNKARK
+465 NENLNKSNKARK
-477 DDLVE
+477 DDLAE
-482 KSVKTSAKIKRS
+482 KSVKASVKKIKRS
-494 SNGSANGSAN
+494 SNNTANSAANGSAN
-504 GAANNASNGA
+504 
-514 ANKRV
+514 KRV
-519 SQKVSVKG
+519 
-527 SQKASQKGS
+527 
-536 QKTIQKGSQK
+536 SQK

-583 NASDASSASKRQ
+583 DASDASSASKKQ

-658 AMPHDMADAIRLNR
+658 AIPHDMADAIRLNR

-775 MSEDKSFSNNPSKNN
+775 TSEDKSFSNNPSKNN
-790 NTGLLIAIAVIIVSI
+790 NAGLLIAIAVIIVSV
-805 SGVCIVGY
+805 SGVCVVGY